1 MEFLGGLKRTCYC
14 GQIAS
19 VHVDKEVILMG
30 WVHRRRDHGGLIF
43 VDLRDRE
50 GIVQIVFNPEIDK
63 VAYEKAKLIK
73 PEYVILVKGKVR
85 LRPEGTEN
93 KEIKTGLYEVEVKEL
108 RILNEAKTPP
118 FPVAQEKVDVDET
131 TRLQYRYI
139 DLRREKMRANLI
151 LRHKLTMTVRE
162 FLNAEGF
169 IDVETPILTKSTP
182 EGARDF
188 LVPSRLNPGKF
199 YALPQSPQLFKQL
212 LMVSGFDRY
221 YQIARCFRDEDLR
234 ADRQPEFTQIDIEM
248 SFIEMEDLM
257 EIMERLFVKIF
268 KTFKGIEP
276 KMPFYRISYDEAM
289 KRFGNDKPDMRF
301 GMELVELNECFQ
313 DTEFN
318 VFKEAIKNKG
328 LIKGIKVERD
338 FSRKEIEEL
347 EVFVKQYGA
356 KGLAWFKVSSAVKS
370 FSSSIIKFVSE
381 IEQAKLFEAF
391 NPKPGDTIFVVAD
404 ASSKIVNDA
413 MSNLRLHLGKKLNL
427 IKNDDYKLLWV
438 TDFPAYEYNE
448 EEKRYESVHHPFT
461 SPRDQDV
468 AILEEQ
474 PLKVRSKAYD
484 LVLNGTEVGGGSIR
498 IHNSELQARVFKL
511 LGISEQS
518 ARAKFGFL
526 LDALQYGAP
535 PHGGIAFGLD
545 RLVMILTGSESIRDV
560 IPFPKTQKGTCPLTD
575 APSDVDERQ
584 LKELFIKKSIKV

>member
-14 GQIAS
+14 GEISSA
-19 VHVDKEVILMG
+19 HTGKEVILMG

-43 VDLRDRE
+43 ADLRDRE
-50 GIVQIVFNPEIDK
+50 GIVQVVFNPETDRS
-63 VAYEKAKLIK
+63 AYEKAKLIK
-73 PEYVILVKGKVR
+73 PEYVILIKGRVR
-85 LRPEGTEN
+85 ERPGGTEN
-93 KEIKTGLYEVEVKEL
+93 RDIKTGLYEVEVEEL
-108 RILNEAKTPP
+108 RILNEARTPP
-118 FPVAQEKVDVDET
+118 FPVAQGKVDVDET

-139 DLRREKMRANLI
+139 DLRREKMRSNLI
-151 LRHKLTMTVRE
+151 VRHRLTNLVRE

-188 LVPSRLNPGKF
+188 LVPSRLNAGKF

-221 YQIARCFRDEDLR
+221 FQIARCFRDEDLR

-257 EIMERLFVKIF
+257 EIMERLFVRIF
-268 KTFKGIEP
+268 ETFKGREP
-276 KMPFYRISYDEAM
+276 DRPFYRLSYDESM
-289 KRFGNDKPDMRF
+289 RRFGNDKPDMRF
-301 GMELVELNECFQ
+301 GMELVDLNDVFKE
-313 DTEFN
+313 TGFN
-318 VFKEAIKNKG
+318 VFKQALEQGG
-328 LIKGIKVERD
+328 LIKGVKAGQD
-338 FSRKEIEEL
+338 FSRKEVEEF
-347 EVFVKQYGA
+347 EQFVRQYRA
-356 KGLAWFKVSSAVKS
+356 KGLVWLKMKGGALSSQVD
-370 FSSSIIKFVSE
+370 KFLSE
-381 IEQAKLFEAF
+381 EERNSLKRLLGM
-391 NPKPGDTIFVVAD
+391 KDGDTAFIVAD
-404 ASSKIVNDA
+404 PSPKVVNDA
-413 MSNLRLHLGKKLNL
+413 LSSLRLHLGRRLDLVKGE
-427 IKNDDYKLLWV
+427 DYRLLWV
-438 TDFPAYEYNE
+438 TDFPAYEYND

-474 PLKVRSKAYD
+474 PLRVKSKAYD

-498 IHNSELQARVFKL
+498 IHNSELQARVFRL

-575 APSDVDERQ
+575 APSDVDDKQ
-584 LKELFIKKSIKV
+584 LKELFIKKV

>member
-14 GQIAS
+14 GSIS
-19 VHVDKEVILMG
+19 SEHRGKEVVLMG

-50 GIVQIVFNPEIDK
+50 GIVQVVFSPETDK
-63 VAYEKAKLIK
+63 AAYEKAKLIK
-73 PEYVILVKGKVR
+73 PEYVILIQGSIRK
-85 LRPEGTEN
+85 RPGGTEN
-93 KEIKTGLYEVEVKEL
+93 KEIKTGLFEVEVKEL

-118 FPVAQEKVDVDET
+118 FPVSQEKVDVDET

-139 DLRREKMRANLI
+139 DLRREKMRSNLMV
-151 LRHKLTMTVRE
+151 RHRITNRVRE

-169 IDVETPILTKSTP
+169 IDIETPILTKSTP

-188 LVPSRLNPGKF
+188 LVPSRLNAGKF

-221 YQIARCFRDEDLR
+221 FQIARCFRDEDLR
-234 ADRQPEFTQIDIEM
+234 ADRQPEFTQVDIEM

-257 EIMERLFVKIF
+257 EIMERLFVTIF
-268 KTFKGIEP
+268 QAFKGFEP
-276 KMPFYRISYDEAM
+276 KRPFYRLSFEESM
-289 KRFGNDKPDMRF
+289 QRFGNDKPDMRF
-301 GMELVELNECFQ
+301 GMELAELNDVFHS
-313 DTEFN
+313 TGFN
-318 VFKEAIKNKG
+318 VFKQALDKG
-328 LIKGIKVERD
+328 LVKGVKAAQV

-347 EVFVKQYGA
+347 EQFVKQYQA
-356 KGLAWFKVSSAVKS
+356 KGLAWLKLEDNALSSPIEKFLSEKEKKDLIDRFA
-370 FSSSIIKFVSE
+370 IKTGETVF
-381 IEQAKLFEAF
+381 I
-391 NPKPGDTIFVVAD
+391 VAD
-404 ASSKIVNDA
+404 VSPKVVNDA
-413 MSNLRLHLGKKLNL
+413 LSNLRLYLGRKLGL
-427 IKNDDYKLLWV
+427 IKDDDYKLLWV
-438 TDFPAYEYNE
+438 TDFPAYEYND

-461 SPRDQDV
+461 SPRDQDI
-468 AILEEQ
+468 ALIDEQ
-474 PLKVRSKAYD
+474 PLRVKSKAYD

-498 IHNSELQARVFKL
+498 IHNSELQAKVFKL

-575 APSDVDERQ
+575 APSEVDDRQ
-584 LKELFIKKSIKV
+584 LKELFIKKV

>member
-14 GQIAS
+14 GQVCS
-19 VHVDKEVILMG
+19 DHVGKELILMG

-50 GIVQIVFNPEIDK
+50 GIVQVVFNPEIDRT
-63 VAYEKAKLIK
+63 AYEKAKSIK
-73 PEYVILVKGKVR
+73 PEYVILVRGNVR
-85 LRPEGTEN
+85 KRPDGTEN
-93 KEIKTGLYEVEVKEL
+93 KEIKTGLYEIEVKEL

-118 FPVAQEKVDVDET
+118 FPVAQDKIDVDET

-139 DLRREKMRANLI
+139 DLRREKMRSNLL
-151 LRHKLTMTVRE
+151 LRHRLTTVVRE

-169 IDVETPILTKSTP
+169 IDIETPILTKSTP

-248 SFIEMEDLM
+248 SFIDMEDLM
-257 EIMERLFVKIF
+257 EIMERLFAKIF
-268 KTFKGIEP
+268 KTFKGIDVP
-276 KMPFYRISYDEAM
+276 MPFYRISYDESM
-289 KRFGNDKPDMRF
+289 RRFGNDKPDMRF
-301 GMELVELNECFQ
+301 GMELVELNDVFNKTQ
-313 DTEFN
+313 FN
-318 VFKEAIKNKG
+318 VFRQAIQGNG
-328 LIKGIKVERD
+328 LIKGIKAEHD
-338 FSRKEIEEL
+338 FSRKDIEEL
-347 EVFVKQYGA
+347 EQFVKQYQA
-356 KGLAWFKVSSAVKS
+356 KGLVWFKLTTPGQPLSSPVS
-370 FSSSIIKFVSE
+370 KFLSDT
-381 IEQAKLFEAF
+381 EQAALLEKF
-391 NPKPGDTIFVVAD
+391 KPVAGDTIFIVAD
-404 ASSKIVNDA
+404 TSPKVVNDA
-413 MSNLRLHLGKKLNL
+413 MSNLRLYLGRRLNL
-427 IKNDDYKLLWV
+427 IKENDYKLLWV
-438 TDFPAYEYNE
+438 IGFPAFEYNE
-448 EEKRYESVHHPFT
+448 EEKRYDSVHHPFT
-461 SPRDQDV
+461 SPRDEDI
-468 AILEEQ
+468 AILEQ
-474 PLKVRSKAYD
+474 SPLKVRSKAYD

-498 IHNSELQARVFKL
+498 IHNSEIQSRVFKL

-575 APSDVDERQ
+575 APSDVDEKQ
-584 LKELFIKKSIKV
+584 LKELFIRKNIKS

>member
-14 GQIAS
+14 GQIS
-19 VHVDKEVILMG
+19 SEYEGKEVILMG

-43 VDLRDRE
+43 FDLRDRE
-50 GIVQIVFNPEIDK
+50 GIVQVVFNPEINKD
-63 VAYEKAKLIK
+63 AYEKAKSVK
-73 PEYVILVKGKVR
+73 PEYVVLIRGSVR
-85 LRPEGTEN
+85 RRPDGTEN
-93 KEIKTGLYEVEVKEL
+93 KEIKTGSYEIEVKEL

-118 FPVAQEKVDVDET
+118 FPVAQDKIDVDET

-139 DLRREKMRANLI
+139 DLRRENMRSNLI
-151 LRHKLTMTVRE
+151 LRHKLTTVVRE
-162 FLNAEGF
+162 FLNTEGF

-188 LVPSRLNPGKF
+188 LVPSRLNRGKF

-257 EIMERLFVKIF
+257 EIMERMFVKIF
-268 KTFKGIEP
+268 KTFKGIDLSR
-276 KMPFYRISYDEAM
+276 PFYRISYEESM
-289 KRFGNDKPDMRF
+289 RRFGNDKPDLRF
-301 GMELVELNECFQ
+301 GMELMELNDVFAKTQ
-313 DTEFN
+313 FN
-318 VFKEAIKNKG
+318 VFKQAIQKNG
-328 LIKGIKVERD
+328 LIKGLKAEHD

-347 EVFVKQYGA
+347 EQFVKQYQA
-356 KGLAWFKVSSAVKS
+356 KGLVWLKLSNESQPLTS
-370 FSSSIIKFVSE
+370 PIIKFLSDA
-381 IEQAKLFEAF
+381 EQALLLEKFK
-391 NPKPGDTIFVVAD
+391 PKAGDTIFIVAD
-404 ASSKIVNDA
+404 ASTKIVNDS
-413 MSNLRLHLGKKLNL
+413 MSNLRLYLGKKLNL
-427 IKNDDYKLLWV
+427 INDEDYKLLWV

-461 SPRDQDV
+461 SPRDEDV
-468 AILEEQ
+468 AILEQ
-474 PLKVRSKAYD
+474 YPLKVKSKAYD

-498 IHNSELQARVFKL
+498 IHNSELQSRVFKL

-575 APSDVDERQ
+575 APSDVDEKQ
-584 LKELFIKKSIKV
+584 LKELFIKKNIKS

>member
-14 GQIAS
+14 GEISSAHNGND
-19 VHVDKEVILMG
+19 VVLMG

-50 GIVQIVFNPEIDK
+50 GLVQVVFNPETDK
-63 VAYEKAKLIK
+63 PAYEKAKLIK
-73 PEYVILVKGKVR
+73 PEYVILVRGRVR
-85 LRPEGTEN
+85 ERPQGTEN
-93 KEIKTGLYEVEVKEL
+93 KDIRTGLYEIEVAEL

-139 DLRREKMRANLI
+139 DLRREKMRNNLI
-151 LRHKLTMTVRE
+151 LRHRITNLVRE

-169 IDVETPILTKSTP
+169 LDVETPILTKSTP

-188 LVPSRLNPGKF
+188 LVPSRLNAGKF

-221 YQIARCFRDEDLR
+221 FQIARCFRDEDLR

-257 EIMERLFVKIF
+257 DIMERLFVRIF
-268 KTFKGIEP
+268 KTFKGFEP
-276 KMPFYRISYDEAM
+276 ARPFYRLSYDEAM
-289 KRFGNDKPDMRF
+289 RRFSSDKPDMRF
-301 GMELVELNECFQ
+301 GMELVELNGIFKNSG
-313 DTEFN
+313 FN
-318 VFKEAIKNKG
+318 VFKQAVAANG
-328 LIKGIKVERD
+328 LIKGLKAEHD
-338 FSRKEIEEL
+338 FSRREIEEL
-347 EVFVKQYGA
+347 ELFVRQYQA
-356 KGLAWFKVSSAVKS
+356 KGLVWLKMKDGVLTSPVD
-370 FSSSIIKFVSE
+370 KFLSDGE
-381 IEQAKLFEAF
+381 KNSLQQAFGM
-391 NPKPGDTIFVVAD
+391 NNGDTVFAVAD
-404 ASSKIVNDA
+404 TAAKVVHDA
-413 MSNLRLHLGKKLNL
+413 MSNLRLHLGKRLNL
-427 IKNDDYKLLWV
+427 IKEGDFRLLWV
-438 TDFPAYEYNE
+438 TEFPAFEYNE
-448 EEKRYESVHHPFT
+448 EEQRYDSVHHPFT
-461 SPRDQDV
+461 SPRDQDI
-468 AILEEQ
+468 AILDEQ
-474 PLKVRSKAYD
+474 PLKVKSKAYD

-498 IHNSELQARVFKL
+498 IHNSDVQSKVFRL
-511 LGISEQS
+511 LNISDES

-575 APSDVDERQ
+575 APSDVDDKQ
-584 LKELFIKKSIKV
+584 LRELFIKKNVKA

>member
-14 GQIAS
+14 GEIAAANS
-19 VHVDKEVILMG
+19 GKEVVLMG

-43 VDLRDRE
+43 ADLRDRE
-50 GIVQIVFNPEIDK
+50 GIVQVVFNPETDK
-63 VAYEKAKLIK
+63 SAYEKAKLIK
-73 PEYVILVKGKVR
+73 PEYVILVKGSVR
-85 LRPEGTEN
+85 ERPQGTEN
-93 KEIKTGLYEVEVKEL
+93 KEIKTGLFEVEVTEL

-118 FPVAQEKVDVDET
+118 FPVAQEKVEVDET

-139 DLRREKMRANLI
+139 DLRREKMRSNLI
-151 LRHKLTMTVRE
+151 IRHKITNLVRE

-188 LVPSRLNPGKF
+188 LVPSRLNAGKF

-221 YQIARCFRDEDLR
+221 FQIARCFRDEDLR

-257 EIMERLFVKIF
+257 GIMERLFVRIF
-268 KTFKGIEP
+268 KTFKGFEP
-276 KMPFYRISYDEAM
+276 IRPFYRLSYDESM
-289 KRFGNDKPDMRF
+289 RRFGNDKPDMRF
-301 GMELVELNECFQ
+301 GMELVEL
-313 DTEFN
+313 TEVFKNTGFN
-318 VFKEAIKNKG
+318 VFKQAVTGKG
-328 LIKGIKVERD
+328 LIKGVKAGQD
-338 FSRKEIEEL
+338 FSRKDIEEL
-347 EVFVKQYGA
+347 EQFVKQYQA
-356 KGLAWFKVSSAVKS
+356 KGLVWLKMKDGILSSQVD
-370 FSSSIIKFVSE
+370 KFLSE
-381 IEQAKLFEAF
+381 EEKDSLKQLFGMK
-391 NPKPGDTIFVVAD
+391 NGDTAFVVAD
-404 ASSKIVNDA
+404 TSVKVVNDS
-413 MSNLRLHLGKKLNL
+413 MSNLRLHLGRKLNL
-427 IKNDDYKLLWV
+427 IKDDDYKLLWV
-438 TDFPAYEYNE
+438 TGFPAFEYNE
-448 EEKRYESVHHPFT
+448 EEKRYDSVHHPFT
-461 SPRDQDV
+461 SPRDEDIP
-468 AILEEQ
+468 ILEQ
-474 PLKVRSKAYD
+474 SPLKVRSKAYD

-498 IHNSELQARVFKL
+498 IHNSEVQSKVFRL
-511 LGISEQS
+511 LNISDES

-575 APSDVDERQ
+575 APSDVDDKQ
-584 LKELFIKKSIKV
+584 LKELFIKKSIKA